1 MVDID
6 PRDHEVAVESA
17 GATLNQACA
26 VLQSARQDYQVA
38 KANVTQAEATNLKA
52 QRDVQLY
59 ELLMRY
65 NVVARERYEEE
76 LRIGE
81 VDQAP

>member
-1 MVDID
+1 M
-6 PRDHEVAVESA
+6 
-17 GATLNQACA
+17 
-26 VLQSARQDYQVA
+26 LQSARQDYQVA